1 MNENLTEMV
10 QSDEPTPEIFSEADL
25 DLPTKKTE
33 YATGEAEEITHSA
46 TGDVTGGIEGPDT
59 GEITVETSYL
69 SDWFEQYGSIFEPD
83 IKQLKTK
90 IRGLDPRSDIIVV
103 LPHES
108 NEAME
113 DGTLKKKVEL
123 FKKADEQKVINLPAI
138 SMNVYNNGFRIV
150 YQYSENVFLKA
161 YGIKTGL
168 IVAFCNRINDQLL
181 PYDQVKLGKDDDL
194 LVLKFKDAN
203 EVVVNLAAELDKES
217 LQLLYKQT
225 TKVIDDFTSKQSVID
240 WLISRQESI
249 TDINHHLQIDSVIT
263 TILS

>member
-10 QSDEPTPEIFSEADL
+10 QSEEGVPEVFSETEL
-25 DLPTKKTE
+25 DLPTEDTE
-33 YATGEAEEITHSA
+33 GVIGEDPVVTNAAADPTNEVEEPD
-46 TGDVTGGIEGPDT
+46 TGDV
-59 GEITVETSYL
+59 TVETSYL
-69 SDWFEQYGSIFEPD
+69 SDWFEQYGNVFEPD

-108 NEAME
+108 NEQLE

-123 FKKADEQKVINLPAI
+123 FKRANEQKVIDLPAI
-138 SMNVYNNGFRIV
+138 SMNVYNNGFRII
-150 YQYSENVFLKA
+150 YQYSENIFFKA

-168 IVAFCNRINDQLL
+168 IVAFCNKINDQLL
-181 PYDQVKLGKDDDL
+181 PYAQTKLGKDDDS
-194 LVLKFKDAN
+194 LVVQFKDEN
-203 EVVVNLAAELDKES
+203 ETIASLATELDKEA

-225 TKVIDDFTSKQSVID
+225 TKVIDDFTSKSNVID
-240 WLISRQESI
+240 WLISRQETI
-249 TDINHHLQIDSVIT
+249 TDINHHLQIDNVIT

>member
-1 MNENLTEMV
+1 MNENLTDMV
-10 QSDEPTPEIFSEADL
+10 QSEEITPEVFSEADL
-25 DLPTKKTE
+25 DLPTEDTE
-33 YATGEAEEITHSA
+33 GATEEEEITHSA
-46 TGDVTGGIEGPDT
+46 TADPTDEVQESD
-59 GEITVETSYL
+59 EITVETSYL

-108 NEAME
+108 NEQLE

-123 FKKADEQKVINLPAI
+123 FKRADEQKVIDLPAI
-138 SMNVYNNGFRIV
+138 SMNVYNNGFRII
-150 YQYSENVFLKA
+150 YQYSENVFFKA
-161 YGIKTGL
+161 YGIKAGL
-168 IVAFCNRINDQLL
+168 IVAFCNKINDQLL
-181 PYDQVKLGKDDDL
+181 PYEQTKLGKDDDA
-194 LVLKFKDAN
+194 LVVNFKDEN
-203 EVVVNLAAELDKES
+203 EVIASLATELDKEA

-240 WLISRQESI
+240 WLIKRQETI
-249 TDINHHLQIDSVIT
+249 TDINHHLQIDSVLT

>member
-1 MNENLTEMV
+1 MNENLTDMV
-10 QSDEPTPEIFSEADL
+10 QSDEPTPEIFSEEEL
-25 DLPTKKTE
+25 DLPAEETQGASE
-33 YATGEAEEITHSA
+33 EEEITHSA
-46 TGDVTGGIEGPDT
+46 TADPTDEVQESDS

-123 FKKADEQKVINLPAI
+123 FKKADEQKVIDLPAI
-138 SMNVYNNGFRIV
+138 SMNVYNNGFRII
-150 YQYSENVFLKA
+150 YQYSENMFLKA
-161 YGIKTGL
+161 YGIKNGL
-168 IVAFCNRINDQLL
+168 IVAFCNKINDQLL
-181 PYDQVKLGKDDDL
+181 PYDQTKLGKDDDS
-194 LVLKFKDAN
+194 LVLKFKDPN
-203 EVVVNLAAELDKES
+203 EVIVSLAAELDKES

-240 WLISRQESI
+240 WLITRQESI
-249 TDINHHLQIDSVIT
+249 TDINHHLQIDNVIT

>member
-1 MNENLTEMV
+1 MNENLTDMV
-10 QSDEPTPEIFSEADL
+10 QSNEPVPEIFSETEL
-25 DLPTKKTE
+25 DLPTEETQG
-33 YATGEAEEITHSA
+33 ATEEITQTA
-46 TGDVTGGIEGPDT
+46 AADPTDEVQEPDT
-59 GEITVETSYL
+59 GDIVVETSYL

-108 NEAME
+108 NEAMG

-123 FKKADEQKVINLPAI
+123 FKKADEQKVIDLPAI
-138 SMNVYNNGFRIV
+138 SMNVYNNGFRII

-168 IVAFCNRINDQLL
+168 IVAFCNKINDQLL
-181 PYDQVKLGKDDDL
+181 PYDQTKLGKDDSAL
-194 LVLKFKDAN
+194 IIKFKDEN
-203 EVVVNLAAELDKES
+203 EMIASLATELDKEA

-249 TDINHHLQIDSVIT
+249 TDINHHLQIDNVIT

>member
-1 MNENLTEMV
+1 MNDNLTNMV
-10 QSDEPTPEIFSEADL
+10 QSEEPSPEIFSEADL
-25 DLPTKKTE
+25 DLPTEDTEGVTEEEKT
-33 YATGEAEEITHSA
+33 THSA
-46 TGDVTGGIEGPDT
+46 VADPTDEVQEPDS

-69 SDWFEQYGSIFEPD
+69 SDWFEQYGNIFEPD

-108 NEAME
+108 NEKLE

-123 FKKADEQKVINLPAI
+123 FKRADEQKVIDLPAI
-138 SMNVYNNGFRIV
+138 SMNVYNNGFRII
-150 YQYSENVFLKA
+150 YQYSGNVFLKA

-168 IVAFCNRINDQLL
+168 IVTFCNKISDQLL
-181 PYDQVKLGKDDDL
+181 PYEQTKLGKNDDT
-194 LVLKFKDAN
+194 LVIKFKDEN
-203 EVVVNLAAELDKES
+203 EVITSLSTELDKES

-225 TKVIDDFTSKQSVID
+225 TKVLDDFISKQSVVD
-240 WLISRQESI
+240 WLIKRQESI

>member
-1 MNENLTEMV
+1 MNENLTDMV
-10 QSDEPTPEIFSEADL
+10 QSEEIAPEVFSEAEL
-25 DLPTKKTE
+25 DLPTEDTE
-33 YATGEAEEITHSA
+33 EVSKGEAEVTHVADS
-46 TGDVTGGIEGPDT
+46 TDEDVEADS
-59 GEITVETSYL
+59 GEVTVETSYL
-69 SDWFEQYGSIFEPD
+69 SDWFEQYGSIFEPN

-108 NEAME
+108 NEQLE

-123 FKKADEQKVINLPAI
+123 FKRADEQKVIDLPAI
-138 SMNVYNNGFRIV
+138 SMNVYNNGFRII
-150 YQYSENVFLKA
+150 YQYSENVFFKA

-168 IVAFCNRINDQLL
+168 IVTFCNRINDQLL
-181 PYDQVKLGKDDDL
+181 PYEQSKLGKNDESI
-194 LVLKFKDAN
+194 VVNFKDEN
-203 EVVVNLAAELDKES
+203 EVIASLATELDKEA

-240 WLISRQESI
+240 WLIKRQETI
-249 TDINHHLQIDSVIT
+249 TDINHHLQIDNVIT